1 MKITNIEIKN
11 FRLFKEAS
19 LSLENDLTLLVGKNN
34 SGKTSLIEILEK
46 FLSVEKI
53 DRHFYYEDFSG
64 QCQQE
69 IKTAFNNSV
78 TSSKRETL
86 KFPSIS
92 LTLTFQYDPHTE
104 ASRLDGFILNLD
116 PDCNT
121 FKVEFE
127 LNINPSKFYEVF
139 DYEGLQKMPDEE
151 SCNDDKKVPA
161 FFNQRIR
168 YLYLCT
174 EKKITVVDTLNKDN
188 RAETNLKEINKILK
202 FDCMPAQRTF
212 SEGRKSLNSS
222 QKIGKVIQDIYR
234 LESKKNFKK
243 DSVRKLIEA
252 LEKAESNLNDSDLT
266 LLTNFKKVLNAYG
279 QPGVNELELDSR
291 FHLDPEKLLEDFTE
305 TSYKDANSNLRLPET
320 YSGLGTRNLTH
331 ILLEKEKIKL
341 ERELYFPD
349 SLLHL
354 ICIEEPEAHLHPQLQ
369 EVFIKKIK
377 KENEE
382 TEEKKRDLQ
391 FIVTTHS
398 SHILN
403 ASSLAAARYC
413 RIFSAVPSANLP
425 RHSQFVELKD
435 IDQSISRY
443 LTLSK
448 CDLLFAD
455 KAVLFEGGAEA
466 ILIPYFIEQT
476 SSELAQ
482 QYISFIEV
490 GGTYA
495 NKYFELLRKLGIRTL
510 VITDIDPVILDKT
523 SVPHRY
529 KSCISSFPDAVT
541 SNPIIK
547 EWFNFS
553 PCLIDKISLES
564 DTIKEKENLRIAT
577 QSSHLPWSSPF
588 MGSTLEDDIIL
599 SNQEIFKEE
608 LEKGK
613 NMLASLANQ
622 EDYVCPRKDIS
633 DNDIQLQAQ
642 AYAYI
647 HNHSFKKIDFALKI
661 LKMENLRVP
670 PYIKDGLEWL
680 AQNE

>member
-11 FRLFKEAS
+11 FRLFKDAS

-69 IKTAFNNSV
+69 IKSAFNNSV
-78 TSSKRETL
+78 TSSKRENL
-86 KFPSIS
+86 NFPSIS
-92 LTLTFQYDPHTE
+92 LTLTFQYDQHTE

-127 LNINPSKFYEVF
+127 LSINPSKFYEVF
-139 DYEGLQKMPDEE
+139 DYEGLQKMPNEE
-151 SCNDDKKVPA
+151 SGDKEKRALA

-168 YLYLCT
+168 FLYLCT

-291 FHLDPEKLLEDFTE
+291 FHLDPDKLLEDFTE
-305 TSYKDANSNLRLPET
+305 TSYKDTNSNLRLPET

-341 ERELYFPD
+341 ERELYFSD
-349 SLLHL
+349 SLLHI

-369 EVFIKKIK
+369 EVFIRTIK

-382 TEEKKRDLQ
+382 TEEREKNLQ

-403 ASSLAAARYC
+403 AASLAAARYC
-413 RIFSAVPSANLP
+413 RIFSGDSFVGLF

-443 LTLSK
+443 ITLTK

-455 KAVLFEGGAEA
+455 KAILFEGGAEA
-466 ILIPYFIEQT
+466 ILIPHFIEKA
-476 SSELAQ
+476 SPELAR

-490 GGTYA
+490 GGRYA
-495 NKYFELLRKLGIRTL
+495 DKFFELLNKLGIRSL
-510 VITDIDPVILDKT
+510 VITDIDPVILDKAI
-523 SVPHRY
+523 SNRY
-529 KSCISSFPDAVT
+529 KSCICSISGAIT

-547 EWFNFS
+547 AWFS
-553 PCLIDKISLES
+553 CDPCFIEEISS
-564 DTIKEKENLRIAT
+564 ATDTMKEKGNLRIAT
-577 QSSHLPWSSPF
+577 QLSKAQSDAPC

-599 SNQEIFKEE
+599 SNPEIFKKE
-608 LEKGK
+608 LQEGK
-613 NMLASLANQ
+613 KILSSLNDPV
-622 EDYVCPRKDIS
+622 EINRYGVNNTDKDL
-633 DNDIQLQAQ
+633 QLQAQ

-661 LKMENLRVP
+661 LKLENLVVP
-670 PYIKDGLEWL
+670 PYIQEGLEWL

>member
-11 FRLFKEAS
+11 FRLFKDAS

-69 IKTAFNNSV
+69 IKNAFNNSV
-78 TSSKRETL
+78 TSSKREDL
-86 KFPSIS
+86 KFPSIF
-92 LTLTFQYDPHTE
+92 LTLTFQYDQNTE

-151 SCNDDKKVPA
+151 SCNDDKKVLA

-266 LLTNFKKVLNAYG
+266 LLTNFKKVLSAYG

-291 FHLDPEKLLEDFTE
+291 FRLDPDKLLEDFTE

-369 EVFIKKIK
+369 EVFIRTIK

-382 TEEKKRDLQ
+382 TEEREKNLQ

-403 ASSLAAARYC
+403 AASLAAARYC
-413 RIFSAVPSANLP
+413 RIFSGDSSVGLF

-443 LTLSK
+443 ITLTK

-455 KAVLFEGGAEA
+455 KAILFEGGAEG
-466 ILIPYFIEQT
+466 ILIPHFIEKA
-476 SSELAQ
+476 SPELAR

-490 GGTYA
+490 GGRYA
-495 NKYFELLRKLGIRTL
+495 DKFFELLNKLGIRSL

-523 SVPHRY
+523 ISNRY
-529 KSCISSFPDAVT
+529 KSCICSISGAIT

-547 EWFNFS
+547 AWFDFN
-553 PCLIDKISLES
+553 PCLIERISS
-564 DTIKEKENLRIAT
+564 ATDPMKEKGNLRIAT
-577 QSSHLPWSSPF
+577 QLSQIPWEGTC

-599 SNQEIFKEE
+599 SNPEIFKNE
-608 LEKGK
+608 LQEGK
-613 NMLASLANQ
+613 KILSSLDDPAEINRYGGNNTD
-622 EDYVCPRKDIS
+622 EYL
-633 DNDIQLQAQ
+633 QLQAQ

-647 HNHSFKKIDFALKI
+647 HNHSFKKIDFALNI
-661 LKMENLRVP
+661 LKMKKLAVP
-670 PYIKDGLEWL
+670 LYIQEGLEWL